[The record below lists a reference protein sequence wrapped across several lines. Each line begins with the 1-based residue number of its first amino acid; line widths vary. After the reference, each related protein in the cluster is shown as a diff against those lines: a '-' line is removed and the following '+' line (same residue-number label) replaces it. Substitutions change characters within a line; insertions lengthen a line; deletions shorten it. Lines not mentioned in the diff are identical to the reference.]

1 MVKYKFHDEYT
12 LSETAEALGKQA
24 MKLGLIPSLVVRVF
38 PDSRQFLVPGENES
52 EPLTPEQAY
61 LRFRKLVEEYGQN
74 N

>member
-1 MVKYKFHDEYT
+1 MAKYKFHDEYS

-38 PDSRQFLVPGENES
+38 PDNKQFFIPGENES
-52 EPLTPEQAY
+52 EPLSAEAAY